1 MLSYSARIYFRR
13 AVAASF
19 VGFATIL
26 AFGVWSGHLLPQT
39 SKPIDASHFDAVLS
53 TVLSVTA
60 TVGAIALAV
69 VFLTAQLSASRSR
82 PSTLAELYRSS
93 EVYVLFGA
101 VTLTVAIGF
110 IALGLDVRQELA
122 GLEEKLID
130 TVLVLGMSSVLLVF
144 PALMSQLENLNPI
157 TLAAK
162 LSARV
167 GIGSIIDYGLV
178 LVWTSGTAGN
188 IVAYKLATAGLRPH
202 SVDLLRPLHEILMEA
217 VETRDRVLFGK
228 IFRYVLLIVARVHG
242 ACLDVEGHN
251 HDAQRPGML
260 KRLSARRYDSV
271 ARVHVSLTIL
281 HYAVKRA
288 RNLLAEWGN
297 RDIGRHGILT
307 GIGDLIRALAL
318 AQDSRIAIRISLYAA
333 LHISIF
339 YQRVK
344 PYGRLEPLNAYFV
357 AANELDRAHLPEEAR
372 LCIQLLA
379 WNTVHSQQ
387 LTAERSSN
395 MYGLLDE
402 RLRNE
407 LQEATNNAESQ
418 HTWLPGID
426 SEDPWRRWPS

>member
-19 VGFATIL
+19 VGLATIL
-26 AFGVWSGHLLPQT
+26 AFGVWSGHFLPQT

-144 PALMSQLENLNPI
+144 PALMSQLENLNPT

-167 GIGSIIDYGLV
+167 GISSIIDYGLV

-202 SVDLLRPLHEILMEA
+202 SVDPLRPLHENPDGSCGD
-217 VETRDRVLFGK
+217 TRQ
-228 IFRYVLLIVARVHG
+228 G
-242 ACLDVEGHN
+242 ALWED
-251 HDAQRPGML
+251 
-260 KRLSARRYDSV
+260 LSICAPDS
-271 ARVHVSLTIL
+271 S
-281 HYAVKRA
+281 
-288 RNLLAEWGN
+288 
-297 RDIGRHGILT
+297 
-307 GIGDLIRALAL
+307 
-318 AQDSRIAIRISLYAA
+318 
-333 LHISIF
+333 
-339 YQRVK
+339 
-344 PYGRLEPLNAYFV
+344 
-357 AANELDRAHLPEEAR
+357 
-372 LCIQLLA
+372 
-379 WNTVHSQQ
+379 
-387 LTAERSSN
+387 
-395 MYGLLDE
+395 
-402 RLRNE
+402 
-407 LQEATNNAESQ
+407 
-418 HTWLPGID
+418 
-426 SEDPWRRWPS
+426 